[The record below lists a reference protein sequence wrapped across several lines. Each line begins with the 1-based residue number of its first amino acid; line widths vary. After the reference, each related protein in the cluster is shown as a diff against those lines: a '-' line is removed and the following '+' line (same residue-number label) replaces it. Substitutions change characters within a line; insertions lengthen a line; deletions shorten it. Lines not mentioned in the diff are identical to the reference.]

1 MTDISTGLAPKPSAR
16 PATGGAPG
24 RGTVAAA
31 RSADRRAILLLAGS
45 ILVLHAVLVAAGLWR
60 GWAWPALG
68 VSFILLVMIC
78 ERVGRMVTLRRRNAY
93 ERTLALGF
101 PVLLLL
107 VWQFAG
113 DYGLINPTW
122 FPQPTKIVQGL
133 WELTVNFDRFSGTS
147 LIGRPWLIPD
157 FYAEG
162 GMAGVW
168 KLLSESHV
176 LATVGRVFAGFV
188 IGALP
193 GILLGVIMGVNQTVR
208 LMLDTT
214 LSAIYVLP
222 KIAIFPIVMLMFADP
237 FGEGPKIVVV
247 ALAVFILMTI
257 NTMAGVRGIDRVYLM
272 AGRNYGANGWQMMRH
287 VILPGAMPV
296 IFAGLRIALGTAMIV
311 IISVEFLRAKQ
322 GVGFITFYYWEVL
335 NPEKM
340 YAGLVVVM
348 LLGVLLTYLL
358 QWLQRRLMPW
368 RR

>member
-1 MTDISTGLAPKPSAR
+1 M
-16 PATGGAPG
+16 
-24 RGTVAAA
+24 TVATA
-31 RSADRRAILLLAGS
+31 RDLPQAEGAKPAPTVALSPDRRAILLLAGAG
-45 ILVLHAVLVAAGLWR
+45 LALHAVLALTGLWLAF
-60 GWAWPALG
+60 AWPVIGA
-68 VSFILLVMIC
+68 SFVLLVLIC
-78 ERVGRMVTLRRRNAY
+78 ERIGRLVPVRRLPAY
-93 ERTLALGF
+93 ERTLAFGF
-101 PVLLLL
+101 PALVLV

-122 FPQPTKIVQGL
+122 FPQPTRIAAGL
-133 WELTVNFDRFSGTS
+133 WDMIVRYDRFSETS
-147 LIGRPWLIPD
+147 LIGRPWLIPEVFAAD
-157 FYAEG
+157 
-162 GMAGVW
+162 GMAGVR

-188 IGALP
+188 LGAIP
-193 GILLGVIMGVNQTVR
+193 GILLGVVMGMNQTVR

-222 KIAIFPIVMLMFADP
+222 KIAIFPIVMLMFSDP

-287 VILPGAMPV
+287 VIIPGAMPV

-322 GVGFITFYYWEVL
+322 GVGYITFYYWEVL

-348 LLGVLLTYLL
+348 MLGVALTYGL

-368 RR
+368 QR

>member
-1 MTDISTGLAPKPSAR
+1 MTDAPVGRAAPRGGQAAHGL
-16 PATGGAPG
+16 
-24 RGTVAAA
+24 
-31 RSADRRAILLLAGS
+31 SADVRAILVALAALAALH
-45 ILVLHAVLVAAGLWR
+45 LVLAATGLWLSYAWLAVLG
-60 GWAWPALG
+60 
-68 VSFILLVMIC
+68 SFVLLVIIC
-78 ERVGRMVTLRRRNAY
+78 ERAGRMVPLRHRTAY

-101 PVLLLL
+101 PALVL
-107 VWQFAG
+107 VAWQVAG
-113 DYGLINPTW
+113 DYGLINPLW
-122 FPQPTKIVQGL
+122 FPQPSRIVAGL
-133 WELTVNFDRFSGTS
+133 WDMTVSFDRFSETS
-147 LIGRPWLIPD
+147 LIGRPWLIPQY
-157 FYAEG
+157 FSEG
-162 GMAGVW
+162 GLAGVW
-168 KLLSESHV
+168 TLLSESHV
-176 LATVGRVFAGFV
+176 LATVGRVLAGFLL
-188 IGALP
+188 GAVP
-193 GILLGVIMGVNQTVR
+193 GILLGVVMGMNQTVR

-247 ALAVFILMTI
+247 ALSVFILMAI

-340 YAGLVVVM
+340 YAGLLVVM
-348 LLGVLLTYLL
+348 LLGVLLTYTLH
-358 QWLQRRLMPW
+358 WLQRRLMPW
-368 RR
+368 QR